1 MLHKSFNNNS
11 LSISEKIGQLF
22 FIGIHGDRYNDSID
36 EILEKV
42 NPGGVCLFARNI
54 KKAERTRDLLDKIR
68 KRLPLEPFL
77 SIDQEGG
84 LVDRLSCVVESMPS
98 AKDLGKGGE
107 RGPVIKQAELTA
119 GILRVLGFNM
129 NFAPVMDVTDKS
141 RKGFIMDTQR
151 RTFGNSPSGVI
162 ELTKN
167 YLCALQNQ
175 GVLGCAKHF
184 PGIGAVESDP
194 HDELPSIDLTREELF
209 KIDIAPYAS
218 HFKNKNVFAVM
229 TGHTTYSSFDL
240 QEVDSDGSLLPS
252 SLSCKI
258 VNGLLRSELGFK
270 HVALTDDLEMGAV
283 VNNYGIADASKMA
296 IQAGNDFL
304 LICNDPKSVYEGF
317 EALLKAVEKGQ
328 ISEERIDKSLKRIS
342 FVRDKLKPPLEF
354 SKKRLKELSDEIVE
368 LKKSI

>member
-1 MLHKSFNNNS
+1 MLHNSFNNNS
-11 LSISEKIGQLF
+11 LSVSQKIGQLF
-22 FIGIHGDRYNDSID
+22 FIGIHGDKYDDSID
-36 EILEKV
+36 EILKKV

-54 KKAERTRDLLDKIR
+54 KQAERARDLLDKIR
-68 KRLPLEPFL
+68 KRLPFEPFL

-84 LVDRLSCVVESMPS
+84 SVDRLRCVVESMPS
-98 AKDLGKGGE
+98 AKNLGKSGE
-107 RGPVIKQAELTA
+107 REAVIKQAELTA
-119 GILRVLGFNM
+119 GILRILGLNM

-141 RKGFIMDTQR
+141 RKGFIMDTQK
-151 RTFGNSPSGVI
+151 RTFGSSLSEVI

-184 PGIGAVESDP
+184 PGTGAIKSDP
-194 HDELPSIDLTREELF
+194 HDELPSVELNREELF
-209 KIDIAPYAS
+209 ELDITPYKS
-218 HFKNKNVFAVM
+218 HFSQKHVFAVM
-229 TGHTTYSSFDL
+229 VGHTTYPSFDL
-240 QEVDSDGSLLPS
+240 QESDSDRRLLPS
-252 SLSCKI
+252 SLSRNM
-258 VNGLLRSELGFK
+258 VTVLLRDELGFENLA
-270 HVALTDDLEMGAV
+270 VTDDLEMGAV
-283 VNNYGIADASKMA
+283 ANNYGIADASKMA

-304 LICNDPKSVYEGF
+304 LICNDPKSIYEGF
-317 EALLKAVEKGQ
+317 EALLKAVEKGE